1 MTSATTT
8 TTRPG
13 RRLAD
18 DLVLASKLA
27 APRLPGWMVAR
38 PRLDQRI
45 AQGRRGPLTVVT
57 GPPGAG
63 KTMAL
68 ASWAASGATPVRVAW
83 VTLDDYDNQPGSF
96 WSYVVKALGQVGVP
110 LEETLPALPHTRA
123 SASRLPAP
131 AGLSPGHAR
140 PAPGPGPG

>member
-18 DLVLASKLA
+18 DLVLSSKLTS
-27 APRLPGWMVAR
+27 PRLPGWMVAR

-45 AQGRRGPLTVVT
+45 AQGARGPLTVVT

-63 KTMAL
+63 KTTA
-68 ASWAASGATPVRVAW
+68 
-83 VTLDDYDNQPGSF
+83 
-96 WSYVVKALGQVGVP
+96 
-110 LEETLPALPHTRA
+110 
-123 SASRLPAP
+123 
-131 AGLSPGHAR
+131 SPG
-140 PAPGPGPG
+140 